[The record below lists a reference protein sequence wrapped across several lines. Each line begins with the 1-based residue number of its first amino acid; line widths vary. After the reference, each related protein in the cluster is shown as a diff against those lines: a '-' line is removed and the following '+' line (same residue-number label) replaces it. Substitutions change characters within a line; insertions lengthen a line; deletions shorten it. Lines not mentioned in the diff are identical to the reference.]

1 MNAAKKALL
10 RQRQLEAQAQMQG
23 QPTAK
28 TGSIGPSIGTV
39 KSAEL
44 PTETIRPMEG
54 ASLEVIQSSM
64 PVHRARSVEMPS
76 ATVRPAEFEQ
86 ATVVDMPAI
95 DVIGAETAANPSI
108 ETTKIPS
115 NDVSPTLDMI
125 RASKLYSNPQIK
137 QQVDMMEEKYSPV
150 GDYLKKKGAK

>member
-1 MNAAKKALL
+1 MNAAKKVLL
-10 RQRQLEAQAQMQG
+10 RQRQLEAQAQMDG
-23 QPTAK
+23 QPTIN
-28 TGSIGPSIGTV
+28 TSEMPSITT
-39 KSAEL
+39 KS
-44 PTETIRPMEG
+44 M
-54 ASLEVIQSSM
+54 
-64 PVHRARSVEMPS
+64 EMPS
-76 ATVRPAEFEQ
+76 ATSRPMEGGSLSIIQETIPVARTRSVEIPSTTVRPTEFEQ

-95 DVIGAETAANPSI
+95 DVIGAKEGVSPSI